1 MNATARWFWA
11 LALAGAMAGC
21 GGGSGAVEL
30 PGEDVLGDEGP
41 DVPAPAPILAGVGQ
55 ANIDPTFEPYTDT
68 NGNHVWDAG
77 EPFEDANGNDTLDTL
92 WMGGFGMRQPTGT
105 HDPLTARTLALRF
118 GGETYL
124 FTALDTVGFGMSRVH
139 AVKAGV
145 AAALGAGAIDPNR
158 MFIASIHTHQ
168 VPDTVGVFAG
178 SVNPGWD
185 ETYLRHVVDG
195 AVASIVAAVGDLKP
209 AHLLVANASGD
220 GLVRDIVPPVILDP
234 YVGILQAVGALDGK
248 PIATMATISNHPE
261 AAWADN
267 TLISADFPHY
277 MRNKLEADLG
287 GMALYF
293 SADQGLMQTCAEIG
307 PPGFERAQKIGE
319 SYAERI
325 AAAVKAAVP
334 LADEEVIPTF
344 GYGVAQVTLENFGL
358 AMLVQA
364 EVADGYKDYIYVVD
378 GEGPCSGFGC
388 MDLPLPVLRL
398 GSKTTIFCVPAEVTP
413 ELVVGGI
420 VAPDTYESQ
429 YPDAP
434 PEPILMDHIRT
445 PDRFFMGLCGSDVG
459 YLYPKITGNLDAV
472 YDQQNGPGPGCAATF
487 LTGLEAV
494 LDEVN
499 TRASQTGGTR

>member
-77 EPFEDANGNDTLDTL
+77 EPFEDTNGNDTLDTL

-178 SVNPGWD
+178 SVNPGW
-185 ETYLRHVVDG
+185 G
-195 AVASIVAAVGDLKP
+195 
-209 AHLLVANASGD
+209 
-220 GLVRDIVPPVILDP
+220 
-234 YVGILQAVGALDGK
+234 
-248 PIATMATISNHPE
+248 
-261 AAWADN
+261 
-267 TLISADFPHY
+267 
-277 MRNKLEADLG
+277 RN
-287 GMALYF
+287 
-293 SADQGLMQTCAEIG
+293 
-307 PPGFERAQKIGE
+307 
-319 SYAERI
+319 
-325 AAAVKAAVP
+325 
-334 LADEEVIPTF
+334 
-344 GYGVAQVTLENFGL
+344 
-358 AMLVQA
+358 
-364 EVADGYKDYIYVVD
+364 
-378 GEGPCSGFGC
+378 
-388 MDLPLPVLRL
+388 LPSPR
-398 GSKTTIFCVPAEVTP
+398 G
-413 ELVVGGI
+413 
-420 VAPDTYESQ
+420 
-429 YPDAP
+429 
-434 PEPILMDHIRT
+434 
-445 PDRFFMGLCGSDVG
+445 
-459 YLYPKITGNLDAV
+459 
-472 YDQQNGPGPGCAATF
+472 
-487 LTGLEAV
+487 
-494 LDEVN
+494 
-499 TRASQTGGTR
+499 